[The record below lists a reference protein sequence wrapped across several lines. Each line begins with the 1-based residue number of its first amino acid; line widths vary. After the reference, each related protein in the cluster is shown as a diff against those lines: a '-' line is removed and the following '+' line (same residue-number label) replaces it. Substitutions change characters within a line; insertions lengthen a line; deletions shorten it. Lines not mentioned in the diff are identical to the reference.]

1 MWFSKPERTMQ
12 TAAALGALAVIAG
25 AFGGHAIDRFM
36 PPSDVAVYQTA
47 VKYHFWHALALLLI
61 AIAQWRAPA
70 SIWLARSALLF
81 TVGCVLFSGSLYILT
96 LMNWRFLGIIT
107 PFGGLAFILAWL
119 CLIPASK
126 ELIKHE

>member
-1 MWFSKPERTMQ
+1 MQ

-25 AFGGHAIDRFM
+25 AFGGHAIVRFM
-36 PPSDVAVYQTA
+36 PPSDIAVYQTA

-61 AIAQWRAPA
+61 AIAQWRPPA

-81 TVGCVLFSGSLYILT
+81 TVGCVLFSGSLYTLT

>member
-1 MWFSKPERTMQ
+1 MQ
-12 TAAALGALAVIAG
+12 TAAALGALAVVAG
-25 AFGGHAIDRFM
+25 AFGGHVIGRFM
-36 PPSDVAVYQTA
+36 PPSDVVVYQTA

-70 SIWLARSALLF
+70 RIWLTRSALLF
-81 TVGCVLFSGSLYILT
+81 TVGCVLFSGSLYTLT